1 MKRLFAISLIAASL
15 SVAYAQTPFDI
26 TKSATVAA
34 KEAKI
39 TCKKLAVAPKSCV
52 IAYFDE
58 DFEVSKKASE
68 YYRVL
73 DGKTADGQFIATD
86 YYSSGQ
92 RQSDTFTTSNR
103 QALLTAGDNERLG
116 MTQKSFTTYHENG
129 AKSESVDMIDGLAS
143 GTYQSWYEN
152 DTKKSEGTTKNNQ
165 IGEWTYWDENGKV
178 NRKGSFN
185 DDGKP
190 TGEWTYWQ
198 ENGNVRF
205 KGSFNDDGNRTGEW
219 IEWDESGEK
228 IHTYE
233 FDNDELISIDGVA
246 EATAVA
252 AVEVE
257 AASVADDATTQAL
270 DADAAAEDLD
280 TRCITFKRADQ
291 CVIAFFD
298 KNSNVQK
305 TAKNAAFYR
314 VLYGK
319 VNDLYIVQD
328 FFANGNK
335 QSNVTFMTRHF
346 IQQ

>member
-26 TKSATVAA
+26 AKSATVAA

-52 IAYFDE
+52 IAYFNE
-58 DFEVSKKASE
+58 DFEVSKKPSE

-73 DGKTADGQFIATD
+73 DGKNADGQFIATD

-103 QALLTAGDNERLG
+103 QALLTEGDNERLG
-116 MTQKSFTTYHENG
+116 MTQKNFTTYHANG

-143 GTYQSWYEN
+143 GAYQSWYEN
-152 DTKKSEGTTKNNQ
+152 DTKESEGTTKNNNQ

-185 DDGKP
+185 DDGN
-190 TGEWTYWQ
+190 Q
-198 ENGNVRF
+198 
-205 KGSFNDDGNRTGEW
+205 TGEW

-233 FDNDELISIDGVA
+233 FDNGELISVDGVA